1 MDAFP
6 AYYSLSGRKVVIAGS
21 GEAASAKA
29 RLFESSPAEIVRIE
43 GEKAFDPLSYSGAVL
58 AFVGSDDEDFCAQAA
73 FAARQAGVPV
83 NVTDRPALSD
93 FSSPAVIDRGT
104 VVAAVG
110 TGGASPMLASI
121 LRGEIEN
128 QIPEGAGRLAA
139 LLNQMRD
146 QVREALPEMD
156 KRRDF
161 LREAING
168 PAAEAAMDGDM
179 VRARALIESALRASG
194 GARSGALYLLDGR
207 GPVDLL
213 SLRAIRT
220 LAEVDAA
227 VVEAGVDPGVQSRIR
242 RDAPRLS
249 LSAGE
254 ILARTTSGARLVVI
268 TAGPPSAAMLET
280 AKAGGIRTEVL
291 PVAPPLPLNKS

>member
-6 AYYSLSGRKVVIAGS
+6 AYYSLSGRKVVIAGA
-21 GEAASAKA
+21 GELARAKA

-43 GEKAFDPLSYSGAVL
+43 DEKAFDPLSYSGAVL
-58 AFVGSDDEDFCAQAA
+58 AFVGSDDEAWCAQAA

-93 FSSPAVIDRGT
+93 FSCPAVIDRGT
-104 VVAAVG
+104 LVAAVG
-110 TGGASPMLASI
+110 TGGASPMLATI

-146 QVREALPEMD
+146 QVRKALPEMD

-161 LREAING
+161 LREAIGG
-168 PAAEAAMDGDM
+168 PAAAAAMAGDM
-179 VRARALIESALRASG
+179 VRARELIETALSAAG
-194 GARSGALYLLDGR
+194 GARAGALYLLDGR

-213 SLRAIRT
+213 SLRALRA
-220 LAEVDAA
+220 LSEVDAA
-227 VVEAGVDPGVQSRIR
+227 VVEDGVDPGIGSRIR

-254 ILARTTSGARLVVI
+254 ILARTTAGARMVVI
-268 TAGPPSAAMLET
+268 TAGPPSAAMLEA
-280 AKAGGIRTEVL
+280 AKAGNIRCEIL
-291 PVAPPLPLNKS
+291 PVATSPNK